1 VIVGEQIE
9 TDGNELDKSIE
20 YFLIPFLIKER
31 VLSIYIPSFVGDKL
45 PK

>member
-20 YFLIPFLIKER
+20 YFLIPFLIKET

-45 PK
+45 AK